1 MSSGLQLAFTRGL
14 DLRIS
19 FPWLALGLG
28 LLIALVLIF
37 SGAIGSETERRLPL
51 LFLLMIAE
59 FGFFLNLIGAWLAV
73 RQVVQQGVS
82 QGAILSASGCTV
94 LAIGFAWLGLQ
105 LWPGQLPGTG

>member
-1 MSSGLQLAFTRGL
+1 MSPGLQLAFTRCL
-14 DLRIS
+14 KLRIP

-37 SGAIGSETERRLPL
+37 GGAIGSETERRLPL
-51 LFLLMIAE
+51 LMLLMIAE

-73 RQVVQQGVS
+73 RQMIRQGVG
-82 QGAILSASGCTV
+82 QGVMLSASGCTV

-105 LWPGQLPGTG
+105 LWPGQLPGSG